1 MPLGFQ
7 KRGECVCWSQFLS
20 GHRLARGTAWLLHPS
35 TGLAL
40 DPRVP
45 AWRDHRAP
53 VDASAAFFRLHE
65 GRPHH
70 SFRRTQPP
78 GECVGREPPPPS
90 VRPPGMQSPRAG
102 APQALTC
109 STSCSG
115 YGPRRALPRR
125 RAHVQLSDSPRVPAA
140 SVLLLRQ
147 HPGLQVRRSPFFL
160 GGLCRRRRL
169 GPGMRA
175 ARCALLL
182 SALIIVFLLGVHFAS
197 SSSADPKGHFETP
210 IWIERVV
217 IIGAG
222 KPATVVLQTKGG

>member
-1 MPLGFQ
+1 MPRWMRVRRSSDCMKDDPITLFVALSLQVSAWAGNRHLHLCALLG
-7 KRGECVCWSQFLS
+7 CS
-20 GHRLARGTAWLLHPS
+20 
-35 TGLAL
+35 
-40 DPRVP
+40 
-45 AWRDHRAP
+45 
-53 VDASAAFFRLHE
+53 
-65 GRPHH
+65 
-70 SFRRTQPP
+70 PP
-78 GECVGREPPPPS
+78 GQAPLTAS
-90 VRPPGMQSPRAG
+90 RAR
-102 APQALTC
+102 ALTC
-109 STSCSG
+109 PTSCSG

-140 SVLLLRQ
+140 SVLLFRQ
-147 HPGLQVRRSPFFL
+147 HPGLQVRRSPVFL

-197 SSSADPKGHFETP
+197 CSSADPKGHFETP